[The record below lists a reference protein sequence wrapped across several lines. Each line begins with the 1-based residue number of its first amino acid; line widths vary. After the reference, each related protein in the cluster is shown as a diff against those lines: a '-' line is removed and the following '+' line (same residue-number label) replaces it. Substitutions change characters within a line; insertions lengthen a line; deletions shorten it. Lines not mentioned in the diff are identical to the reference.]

1 MDTLENLFELA
12 GLGDETRSPLPST
25 VVPAMAYVP
34 FQQPGK
40 QYSTDNAIEQG
51 TLFPVLN
58 KPFLCGKEGKK

>member
-1 MDTLENLFELA
+1 MDTFDELLTLA
-12 GLGDETRSPLPST
+12 GLGDDTRTPLPDV

-34 FQQPGK
+34 YQQPGK
-40 QYSTDNAIEQG
+40 QYSTDQAIEKG